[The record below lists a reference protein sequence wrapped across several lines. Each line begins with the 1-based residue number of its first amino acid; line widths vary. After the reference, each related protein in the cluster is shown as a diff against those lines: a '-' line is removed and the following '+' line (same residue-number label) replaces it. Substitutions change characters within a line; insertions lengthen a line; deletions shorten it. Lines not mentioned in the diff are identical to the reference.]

1 MTLEDFFT
9 LTEMKDGLMALSRV
23 EELVSVMRKD
33 KDNSLKNVSEE
44 ARQWVTVAS
53 TLAATE
59 NQDSLNHFIRLD
71 GLYFLNWWLQEAQK
85 FSNDTNES
93 SVEESISALLGA
105 LKRLPI
111 DKEKS
116 LSSGIGETVK
126 NLFGHK
132 SCMVQER
139 ARALYDSWNPQKD
152 NDADHHKI
160 EKDVECHVN
169 EVKNAEDALEMENG
183 SVELKGVGDC
193 HNAGSFGKDCNAEKA
208 SNEELQS
215 SRGMESLQPG
225 KSNGAV
231 VSLSSAKD
239 DCNRTLSCAVKA
251 DEFLENVQ
259 GSSNMSIDLQ
269 GSSSIKEMSTCP
281 AEKTSMGVESS
292 PLVAECNTLQSPD
305 VPNSKDLTTD
315 VKGSDCEKLDTRKEG
330 DKKTSLASISAEL
343 EQVSSTER
351 PKEEQQMVESSVP
364 CKNDADEKFSSKKN
378 VASGPDDDV
387 TKQASELKQADHG
400 IPNHSRIIV
409 DNDCMAGAAGCYS
422 SKCTTTKPEYQD
434 EESIKAVDSEDKLA
448 NEPLTKVGRGKGY
461 ATVLTISRPDMGTK
475 LSKLDGRRSNME
487 FDYGVDDAL
496 EVARQVAKEVEQE
509 VVDYREQFCSSSEK
523 ISEAGVLQPSSPDS
537 INGNSINDEDS
548 QHLSRAQSETSNQ
561 RTLTGEVF
569 SANGEHDLID
579 IPKSDKAEDS
589 MPETDS
595 SLVTEALQMPE
606 KGLCDLDLN
615 KEICSEEMDPPR
627 FSNTAPITIV
637 SASKALAP
645 SLPAV
650 PIHFGGELGW
660 KGSAATSAFRTA
672 SPRTTV
678 DGEKTVLVDGGSQ
691 ISKRRLQEK
700 APSVDQTG
708 QSSKKRKAFLDF
720 DLNVAEGN
728 NDAGAD
734 LPPAKQ
740 IAFSSE
746 LASRE
751 SSIEVNSRRAERL
764 KFDLNRVDDH
774 EDAPTSDLRTEARFQ
789 QHHLNG
795 SASPA
800 SSSSSRQPSIRNI
813 NLNDNPSCFDD
824 SSDRPSALASYSLM
838 DPNGSGVIKQDDP
851 IISIMGTR
859 VEINRKDFAPQTRS
873 FLPNGRVSEFPFGSK
888 PSGGVA
894 TQPPVA
900 YAQGHAFSGF
910 NLTPGSCMSMP
921 PTIFGLGSSPCVVDS
936 RGTTMLPQL
945 MGAPVDVP
953 PSFPRQHFL
962 MSMPNSQ
969 ASLNRVGIAEPS
981 LDLNSGFSVMDP
993 ESRERGGYRQLF
1005 TPGQSISI
1013 EGPGGSASQPLNLGV
1028 GMKRKEPEG
1037 GLELYNVGYKHQ
1049 TQWHL

>member
-1 MTLEDFFT
+1 MLVMVIMQEVLVKIVMQRKPLMRNCSPQGEWRVCSQERIMVQSYLSLVQRMIAIELWVVQLRQTNFWKMFRGP
-9 LTEMKDGLMALSRV
+9 LTC
-23 EELVSVMRKD
+23 
-33 KDNSLKNVSEE
+33 
-44 ARQWVTVAS
+44 
-53 TLAATE
+53 
-59 NQDSLNHFIRLD
+59 
-71 GLYFLNWWLQEAQK
+71 
-85 FSNDTNES
+85 
-93 SVEESISALLGA
+93 LLICKKVQA
-105 LKRLPI
+105 LKKL
-111 DKEKS
+111 
-116 LSSGIGETVK
+116 
-126 NLFGHK
+126 
-132 SCMVQER
+132 
-139 ARALYDSWNPQKD
+139 
-152 NDADHHKI
+152 
-160 EKDVECHVN
+160 
-169 EVKNAEDALEMENG
+169 
-183 SVELKGVGDC
+183 
-193 HNAGSFGKDCNAEKA
+193 
-208 SNEELQS
+208 
-215 SRGMESLQPG
+215 
-225 KSNGAV
+225 
-231 VSLSSAKD
+231 
-239 DCNRTLSCAVKA
+239 
-251 DEFLENVQ
+251 
-259 GSSNMSIDLQ
+259 
-269 GSSSIKEMSTCP
+269 STCP
-281 AEKTSMGVESS
+281 AEKTSMRVDSC

-305 VPNSKDLTTD
+305 FTNSKDLNTD
-315 VKGSDCEKLDTRKEG
+315 VKGSDCEKLDPRKEG
-330 DKKTSLASISAEL
+330 DKKTSLASTSSEL

-351 PKEEQQMVESSVP
+351 PKEEQQMVESSIP
-364 CKNDADEKFSSKKN
+364 CKSDAEESFSSKKN
-378 VASGPDDDV
+378 VSSGPDDDV
-387 TKQASELKQADHG
+387 TKQASELKSGVADHG
-400 IPNHSRIIV
+400 IPKHSRTMV
-409 DNDCMAGAAGCYS
+409 DNDFMTGAAGCYS
-422 SKCTTTKPEYQD
+422 RKYMATKPEYQD
-434 EESIKAVDSEDKLA
+434 EENIKANDSEEELA

-461 ATVLTISRPDMGTK
+461 ATVRTISRPDMDTK
-475 LSKLDGRRSNME
+475 LSKLDNGRPDME

-537 INGNSINDEDS
+537 INGNSINDADL

-561 RTLTGEVF
+561 QNLTGEGF
-569 SANGEHDLID
+569 SASGEHDLID

-627 FSNTAPITIV
+627 SSNTAPITIV

-650 PIHFGGELGW
+650 PLHFGGELGW
-660 KGSAATSAFRTA
+660 KGSAATSAFRPA

-678 DGEKTVLVDGGSQ
+678 DGEKTVSVDGSSH
-691 ISKRRLQEK
+691 ISKQRLLEK
-700 APSVDQTG
+700 TPSVDETS
-708 QSSKKRKAFLDF
+708 QSSKKRKALLDF

-728 NDAGAD
+728 NDIGAD
-734 LPPAKQ
+734 LPQAKQ

-774 EDAPTSDLRTEARFQ
+774 EDAPTSDWRTEARFQ
-789 QHHLNG
+789 QHHQNG

-824 SSDRPSALASYSLM
+824 PSDRPSALAGYSLM
-838 DPNGSGVIKQDDP
+838 DPNSSGVIKRDDP

-873 FLPNGRVSEFPFGSK
+873 FLPNGRASEFPFSSK

-894 TQPPVA
+894 TQSPVA

-921 PTIFGLGSSPCVVDS
+921 PTIFGLGSGPCVVDS
-936 RGTTMLPQL
+936 RGTPVLPQL

-969 ASLNRVGIAEPS
+969 VNLNRVGIAEPS

-993 ESRERGGYRQLF
+993 ESRERGGFRQLF

-1028 GMKRKEPEG
+1028 GVKRKEPEG
-1037 GLELYNVGYKHQ
+1037 GLELFNVGYKHQ